1 MVEGAGGGLVDDER
15 AGEGEGAVDFFVGF
29 GCREDDDGRR
39 GRLGWGGALFLGG
52 SVWTSRISWFLT

>member
-39 GRLGWGGALFLGG
+39 GRLGWGRGHCFLVVVSGQVELVG
-52 SVWTSRISWFLT
+52 F